1 MRRKKDSITLDESTF
16 YSLAV
21 FALRYSM
28 GGGTIQRECIIGDVI
43 STARLKP
50 VAERLANC
58 LTMDWESYT
67 KDVERKLY
75 SKPSENWERCIA
87 WFRAIQEHSFY
98 RLYISNLKNNKV
110 VLECVAFK
118 WNKRWISAKHFLDN
132 QTAIAYIP
140 EEYIVKEEP
149 IKELPD
155 EKDLQKEVALR
166 PWLLLTWSIA
176 P

>member
-1 MRRKKDSITLDESTF
+1 MRRKKDSIILDESTF

-58 LTMDWESYT
+58 LTMDWETYT

-75 SKPSENWERCIA
+75 SEPSENWERCIA
-87 WFRAIQEHSFY
+87 WFRAIQDKSFF
-98 RLYISNLKNNKV
+98 RLYLSNRKDKKIV
-110 VLECVAFK
+110 EEDVAFK
-118 WNKRWISAKHFLDN
+118 WNDKWIAAKQFLDN
-132 QTAIAYIP
+132 QTAIAYIQ

-149 IKELPD
+149 IKELPN
-155 EKDLQKEVALR
+155 EKDLQKVVA
-166 PWLLLTWSIA
+166 
-176 P
+176 

>member
-1 MRRKKDSITLDESTF
+1 MRRKKDYITLDESTF

-50 VAERLANC
+50 VADRLANC

-87 WFRAIQEHSFY
+87 WFRAIQDKSFC
-98 RLYISNLKNNKV
+98 RLYLSDRKDKKIV
-110 VLECVAFK
+110 EEAVAFK
-118 WNKRWISAKHFLDN
+118 WNDKWIAAKPFLDN

-155 EKDLQKEVALR
+155 EKDLIKEFA
-166 PWLLLTWSIA
+166 
-176 P
+176 